1 MKSQKPEGKIV
12 PKLARW
18 PQAHQGNCRL
28 FMNKLNKINKLKQNK
43 RKNRDEFPSLP
54 LTQGGFEGEQTE
66 AGKWCPAAR
75 GCCCAIWPLTQNLA
89 KEDVCPERGR
99 DRHRDPPH
107 PLPGS
112 PAMRSR
118 GGLVLKPCSCGG
130 VRQGVV
136 CASDQRRLCCC
147 SSHTRVSQARH
158 EERTWERLLSP
169 LSLDPSPAFCFPLPQ
184 I

>member
-1 MKSQKPEGKIV
+1 
-12 PKLARW
+12 
-18 PQAHQGNCRL
+18 
-28 FMNKLNKINKLKQNK
+28 MNKLNKINKLKQNK

-66 AGKWCPAAR
+66 AGKWCSAAR

-99 DRHRDPPH
+99 DRHRDAPH

-136 CASDQRRLCCC
+136 CASDQHAYAAVPPTPGFHRPGMRRGHGSG
-147 SSHTRVSQARH
+147 SSHHCPWIRRQHFA
-158 EERTWERLLSP
+158 
-169 LSLDPSPAFCFPLPQ
+169 SLFHKFEPCWSRGLTPQGVTLPYGTQ
-184 I
+184 